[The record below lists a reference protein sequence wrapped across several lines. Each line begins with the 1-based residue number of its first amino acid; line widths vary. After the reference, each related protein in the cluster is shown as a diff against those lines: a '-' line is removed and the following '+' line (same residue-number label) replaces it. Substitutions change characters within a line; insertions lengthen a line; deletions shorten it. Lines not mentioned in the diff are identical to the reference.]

1 MTPLA
6 TSSNP
11 QVFRGRQMLNKV
23 PEITVYFW
31 VIKILCTTV
40 GESFADYIN
49 ETLGFGLTN
58 TTLVFSAALIAVL
71 AAQFVAHRYYPPIY
85 WGVVV
90 LVSVVGTLLTDNLT
104 DAHGVPLWIST
115 TIFTVL
121 LLVVFGVW
129 WLRERT
135 LSIHT
140 IVTVPRESFYWL
152 TVLVT
157 FALGTAAGDWTLE
170 LTGWGPGPSVLLPAG
185 LILAVLVAWRLGAGP
200 VLSFW
205 LAFIL
210 TRPLGANIGDFLGSS
225 HSDGGLGLGTLGTSV
240 VFLAAIL
247 LTVVYLTIT
256 KKDVSG
262 EIYAHGSVGHA
273 GTADLLPEPVDESRA
288 RRVLV
293 ISDRTGAT
301 PELVRAIEL
310 RAQQG
315 PSRFRL
321 VVPNPAQ
328 AEAHL
333 RHPERHDKADAAE
346 RVLEEAT
353 PAIEQAAGARVIGS
367 VSIRHDPMDA
377 VEETL
382 HSEPVDEIIIS
393 VAPIGAGRWLHHDL
407 PHRLQHFG
415 LPITVV

>member
-1 MTPLA
+1 
-6 TSSNP
+6 
-11 QVFRGRQMLNKV
+11 MLNKV

-31 VIKILCTTV
+31 IIKILCTTV

-58 TTLVFSAALIAVL
+58 TTLVFSAALVVVL
-71 AAQFVAHRYYPPIY
+71 IAQFVLRRYVPPVY
-85 WGVVV
+85 WAVVV
-90 LVSVVGTLLTDNLT
+90 LISVVGTLLTDNLT
-104 DAHGVPLWIST
+104 DGHNVPLWIST
-115 TIFTVL
+115 TVFTAL
-121 LLVVFGVW
+121 LILVFGIW

-140 IVTVPRESFYWL
+140 IVTTPRESFYWL

-157 FALGTAAGDWTLE
+157 FALGTAAGDWTLD
-170 LTGWGPGPSVLLPAG
+170 LTGWGPGPSVILPAA
-185 LILAVLVAWRLGAGP
+185 LILAVLVAWKLGAGP

-205 LAFIL
+205 IAFIL
-210 TRPLGANIGDFLGSS
+210 TRPLGANIGDFLSSS
-225 HSDGGLGLGTLGTSV
+225 HHDGGLGLGTFKTSI

-247 LTVVYLTIT
+247 LTVVYLTVT
-256 KKDVSG
+256 KTDVT
-262 EIYAHGSVGHA
+262 EQVYAHRPGG
-273 GTADLLPEPVDESRA
+273 PELGDRGEAPLGVDDGRT
-288 RRVLV
+288 RRILV

-301 PELVRAIEL
+301 PELLSAINE

-315 PSRFRL
+315 PARFRL

-328 AEAHL
+328 AEVHL
-333 RHPERHDKADAAE
+333 RHPERHELAE
-346 RVLEEAT
+346 QAEQVLEQAT
-353 PAIEQAAGARVIGS
+353 PAIERVAGTRVIGS

-382 HSEPVDEIIIS
+382 HSEPVDEIIVS
-393 VAPIGAGRWLHHDL
+393 VAPHGVARWLHQDL

-415 LPITVV
+415 LPITSV

>member
-1 MTPLA
+1 
-6 TSSNP
+6 
-11 QVFRGRQMLNKV
+11 MLNKV

-31 VIKILCTTV
+31 IIKILCTTV

-58 TTLVFSAALIAVL
+58 TTLVFSAALIVVL
-71 AAQFVAHRYYPPIY
+71 IAQFALRRYVPLIY
-85 WGVVV
+85 WAVVV
-90 LVSVVGTLLTDNLT
+90 LISVVGTLLTDNLT
-104 DAHGVPLWIST
+104 DAHGVALWIST

-121 LLVVFGVW
+121 LAVVFGVW

-140 IVTVPRESFYWL
+140 IVTTPRESFYWL

-170 LTGWGPGPSVLLPAG
+170 LTGWGPGPSIILPAALIFAVLL
-185 LILAVLVAWRLGAGP
+185 AWRFGAGP

-210 TRPLGANIGDFLGSS
+210 TRPLGANIGDYLSSS
-225 HSDGGLGLGTLGTSV
+225 HADGGLALGTFGTSIL
-240 VFLAAIL
+240 FLALIL
-247 LTVVYLTIT
+247 ATVVYLTIS
-256 KKDVSG
+256 KADVT
-262 EIYAHGSVGHA
+262 EDVYAHRPGA
-273 GTADLLPEPVDESRA
+273 PAAAIEPTGGVDVDGRT
-288 RRVLV
+288 RRILV

-301 PELVRAIEL
+301 PELLQAIENAAA
-310 RAQQG
+310 RA
-315 PSRFRL
+315 PARFRL

-328 AEAHL
+328 AEVHL
-333 RHPERHDKADAAE
+333 RHPERHEKAEEAE
-346 RVLEEAT
+346 RVLEQAT
-353 PAIEQAAGARVIGS
+353 PAIERAAGARVLGS

-382 HSEPVDEIIIS
+382 HNEPVDEIIVS
-393 VAPIGAGRWLHHDL
+393 VAPHGVGRWLHQDL

-415 LPITVV
+415 LPITVA